1 MYGNLI
7 PIFNVSF
14 RRKTQKHITMKLQLK
29 FSEDLFKRLER
40 FKKYG
45 YNLTVY
51 KKSECIYLNTNSDL
65 ILRSIKKSDIIPN
78 EYNLYSILENNLGMK
93 GKYLIPT
100 YY

>member
-1 MYGNLI
+1 
-7 PIFNVSF
+7 
-14 RRKTQKHITMKLQLK
+14 MKLQLHY
-29 FSEDLFKRLER
+29 SEDLFKRLER

-51 KKSECIYLNTNSDL
+51 KKSECIYLNTNLDL

-78 EYNLYSILENNLGMK
+78 EYNLYSILENNLGMR
-93 GKYLIPT
+93 GKYLTPT